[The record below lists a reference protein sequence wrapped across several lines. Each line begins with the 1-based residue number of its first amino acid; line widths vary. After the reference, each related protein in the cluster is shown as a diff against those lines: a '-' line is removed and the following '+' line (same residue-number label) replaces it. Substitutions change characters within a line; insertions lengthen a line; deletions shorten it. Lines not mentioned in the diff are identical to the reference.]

1 MYSSNGKKN
10 FADSLKMGKNIISDF
25 LINLHKVYLQENK
38 ITIPEMKDITFF
50 LNHLAKNELLPF
62 TKKELQR
69 YLRETKEFSS
79 DDTMIEKRAIELYDL
94 ISEFQAKLN
103 NFQIK

>member
-1 MYSSNGKKN
+1 
-10 FADSLKMGKNIISDF
+10 
-25 LINLHKVYLQENK
+25 
-38 ITIPEMKDITFF
+38 MKDITFF

-69 YLRETKEFSS
+69 YLRETKEISS
-79 DDTMIEKRAIELYDL
+79 NDTNIEKRAIDLYDM